1 MEIPSNLQQELD
13 RLWANYQQ
21 DLDAIT
27 EYACGLVEEVAGNAD
42 DTLEVIKD
50 YTSVASQAA
59 NEYYDAVRTVWG
71 KAGVDLPA
79 FEHDNLIDLRRAL
92 RQVQGGF
99 SNTDFN
105 GLTYKQVISGE
116 VHSGMTIWDLLPDI
130 TNVDTAQQ
138 LVADMIHSVTRLTT
152 QRNMRLDPTSP
163 RWARVPRGETCEF
176 CLMLASRGFAYTS
189 EKTAGREMQYHSDC
203 DCRIVPSWGKQTL
216 KGYDPDGLYARY
228 KACADTVAPMTTR
241 ERYDAYKKTLAA
253 RGGEELR
260 DYESW
265 KCSIELAEM
274 RWRDRHWLNT
284 GELPEITFASPGV
297 EQEILKERPHELRT
311 AQRLRLCG
319 VQCHFVKDEVHKR
332 GYGSQVLTYGLAD
345 LENGTELKTLRETK
359 TVQSAENRL
368 RKVSKKKNLHR
379 VVLDNFENEHLSDEE
394 LAIQLATSRRVEKTP
409 LYILTSES
417 SLVRVR

>member
-13 RLWANYQQ
+13 RLWAKYQQ

-27 EYACGLVEEVAGNAD
+27 EYACGLVEEVAGNVD

-59 NEYYDAVRTVWG
+59 NEYYDAVRAVWG

-79 FEHDNLIDLRRAL
+79 FEHDNLIDPRRAL
-92 RQVQGGF
+92 WQVQGGF

-105 GLTYKQVISGE
+105 GLTYKQVISGQAQ
-116 VHSGMTIWDLLPDI
+116 SGMTIWDLLPDI

-138 LVADMIHSVTRLTT
+138 LVADMIHSAARLTT

-284 GELPEITFASPGV
+284 GELPEITFASPKV
-297 EQEILKERPHELRT
+297 EQEILKKRPHELRT
-311 AQRLRLCG
+311 AQRLRRQG
-319 VQCHFVKDEVHKR
+319 VKCEFIEDTK
-332 GYGSQVLTYGLAD
+332 TIAD
-345 LENGTELKTLRETK
+345 LNGRNQTVGLPDLSGGIELKTLQETNSQN
-359 TVQSAENRL
+359 TIRSHLGRAS
-368 RKVSKKKNLHR
+368 RKLGCTH
-379 VVLDNFENEHLSDEE
+379 VVFDNFENEKWSDE
-394 LAIQLATSRRVEKTP
+394 QLKSVFRRLHKFKRGKV
-409 LYILTSES
+409 YIIKKDGVLERIS
-417 SLVRVR
+417 

>member
-1 MEIPSNLQQELD
+1 
-13 RLWANYQQ
+13 
-21 DLDAIT
+21 
-27 EYACGLVEEVAGNAD
+27 
-42 DTLEVIKD
+42 
-50 YTSVASQAA
+50 
-59 NEYYDAVRTVWG
+59 
-71 KAGVDLPA
+71 
-79 FEHDNLIDLRRAL
+79 
-92 RQVQGGF
+92 
-99 SNTDFN
+99 
-105 GLTYKQVISGE
+105 
-116 VHSGMTIWDLLPDI
+116 
-130 TNVDTAQQ
+130 
-138 LVADMIHSVTRLTT
+138 
-152 QRNMRLDPTSP
+152 
-163 RWARVPRGETCEF
+163 
-176 CLMLASRGFAYTS
+176 
-189 EKTAGREMQYHSDC
+189 MQYHSDC

-216 KGYDPDGLYARY
+216 AGYDPDGLYARY

>member
-13 RLWANYQQ
+13 RLWAKYQQ

-50 YTSVASQAA
+50 YTSAASQAA
-59 NEYYDAVRTVWG
+59 NEYYDTVRTVWE

-138 LVADMIHSVTRLTT
+138 LVADMIHSAARLTT

-163 RWARVPRGETCEF
+163 RWARVPSGETCEF

-216 KGYDPDGLYARY
+216 AGYDPDGLYARY

-284 GELPEITFASPGV
+284 GELPEITFASPKV
-297 EQEILKERPHELRT
+297 EQEILKKRPHELRT

-319 VQCHFVKDEVHKR
+319 VQCHFIEDELHIRR
-332 GYGSQVLTYGLAD
+332 GNETVTVGLSD
-345 LENGTELKTLRETK
+345 LAGGIELKTLLKAGSANTIESHLRSLRTK
-359 TVQSAENRL
+359 
-368 RKVSKKKNLHR
+368 
-379 VVLDNFENEHLSDEE
+379 SDC
-394 LAIQLATSRRVEKTP
+394 RRVIFDNHENDQMDDAS
-409 LYILTSES
+409 LIDILTRSKRFGRGSVYVLTGTER
-417 SLVRVR
+417 LMKVR

>member
-59 NEYYDAVRTVWG
+59 NEYYDAVRTVWE

-138 LVADMIHSVTRLTT
+138 LVADMIHSAARLTT

-216 KGYDPDGLYARY
+216 KGYDPEGLYERY

-284 GELPEITFASPGV
+284 GELPEITFASPEV

-345 LENGTELKTLRETK
+345 LENGTELKTLLKAGSANTIESHLRSLRTK
-359 TVQSAENRL
+359 
-368 RKVSKKKNLHR
+368 
-379 VVLDNFENEHLSDEE
+379 SDC
-394 LAIQLATSRRVEKTP
+394 RRVIFDNHENDQMDDAS
-409 LYILTSES
+409 LIDILTRSKRFGRGSVYVLTGTER
-417 SLVRVR
+417 LMKVR

>member
-13 RLWANYQQ
+13 RLWAKYQQ

-27 EYACGLVEEVAGNAD
+27 EYACGLVEEVAGNID

-50 YTSVASQAA
+50 YTSAASQAA
-59 NEYYDAVRTVWG
+59 NEYYDTVRTVWG

-79 FEHDNLIDLRRAL
+79 FKHDNLIDPRRAL
-92 RQVQGGF
+92 WQVQGGF

-116 VHSGMTIWDLLPDI
+116 AHSGMTIWDLLPDI

-163 RWARVPRGETCEF
+163 RWARVPSGETCAF

-216 KGYDPDGLYARY
+216 KGYDPEGLYARY

-241 ERYDAYKKTLAA
+241 ERYDAYKTTLAA
-253 RGGEELR
+253 KGGEELR

-265 KCSIELAEM
+265 KCSTELAEM

-284 GELPEITFASPGV
+284 GELPEITFASPKV
-297 EQEILKERPHELRT
+297 EQEILRERSHELRT
-311 AQRLRLCG
+311 AKRLRLCG
-319 VQCHFVKDEVHKR
+319 VQCHFIEDKVQIMGDDQRLKTR
-332 GYGSQVLTYGLAD
+332 GLAD
-345 LENGTELKTLRETK
+345 MKNGVEIKTLLETK
-359 TVQSAENRL
+359 TVDSAENRL
-368 RKVSKKKNLHR
+368 RSVSKKANLRR
-379 VVLDNFENEHLSDEE
+379 VVVDNFENEYFSDQE
-394 LAIQLATSRRVEKTP
+394 LIDQLAVSRRVKGAP
-409 LYILTSES
+409 LYVITHDSKL
-417 SLVRVR
+417 LRAR